1 MVRMRRVVISAV
13 SDEFALRLAAGSWDL
28 AISDTK
34 LPLLGSL
41 PLRKYALKQRKLGS
55 DLLCLKRHVFRSDMT
70 FQSRASQDCLVGYRC
85 YY

>member
-1 MVRMRRVVISAV
+1 MMEVFKQTVMRMEARSGTEMVRMRRVVISAV

-41 PLRKYALKQRKLGS
+41 PLRKYAL
-55 DLLCLKRHVFRSDMT
+55 
-70 FQSRASQDCLVGYRC
+70 
-85 YY
+85 